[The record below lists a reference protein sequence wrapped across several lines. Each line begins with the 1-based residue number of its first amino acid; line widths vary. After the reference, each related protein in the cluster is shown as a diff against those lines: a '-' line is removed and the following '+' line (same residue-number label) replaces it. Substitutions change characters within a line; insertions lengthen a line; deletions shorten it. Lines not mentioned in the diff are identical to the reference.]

1 MLHAYSA
8 TTETMCSVA
17 TGLGSMSVCLCD
29 ETFEQ
34 LRLHLEL
41 LTARYIECGMSRNE
55 TRLAEG

>member
-1 MLHAYSA
+1 
-8 TTETMCSVA
+8 MCSVA

-41 LTARYIECGMSRNE
+41 LTARYIECGMSRDE
-55 TRLAEG
+55 ARLAEG